1 MEILIKKSHLFSSKK
16 RNYKRLSF
24 LLQLRV
30 SSFKIIREKESREN
44 LPTSFSYLRRRLP
57 NICDWGLLVLL
68 IFWSESWF
76 SASSVLF
83 LYPKTFDSPEAS
95 ARSSFSA
102 PRSVLTETWQC
113 EKKYEQNKY
122 IKRGKKMCIT
132 GRWRSC
138 CSTVKQGSFKHL
150 LCGTFWIWHDIYST
164 LTQYMPIARSGKQIG
179 S

>member
-122 IKRGKKMCIT
+122 IKRGKKNVYKRPLTIMLFNCQT
-132 GRWRSC
+132 RKFQTF
-138 CSTVKQGSFKHL
+138 TVRNVLNMARYIFHFNPIQGHP
-150 LCGTFWIWHDIYST
+150 TRI
-164 LTQYMPIARSGKQIG
+164 
-179 S
+179 

>member
-138 CSTVKQGSFKHL
+138 CTIESL
-150 LCGTFWIWHDIYST
+150 LVYAFSWCISILYTIHVRI
-164 LTQYMPIARSGKQIG
+164 RSWFLCRFHWCIIVL

>member
-113 EKKYEQNKY
+113 EKKIWAKQIYKKRQKNVYNRPLTIMLFNCQTRKFQTFTVRNVLNMARY
-122 IKRGKKMCIT
+122 IFHFNPIHAN
-132 GRWRSC
+132 
-138 CSTVKQGSFKHL
+138 STVG
-150 LCGTFWIWHDIYST
+150 
-164 LTQYMPIARSGKQIG
+164 
-179 S
+179 